1 MFIKMSYKHK
11 RICVCVHGTM
21 LKDARMVSQ
30 LVNDDESGVAS
41 IANNHKVGKSQLLHP
56 EKIFR
61 KELVVL

>member
-1 MFIKMSYKHK
+1 M
-11 RICVCVHGTM
+11 CVCVHGTM
-21 LKDARMVSQ
+21 LKDAKMVSQ